1 MRYVRRF
8 VFATVHNARFGPT
21 KDTREQTMNREE
33 SIQVDTLEI
42 ADLEYDVGGMGA
54 EEPAESRNL
63 PGYIIVM
70 VAPPK

>member
-1 MRYVRRF
+1 
-8 VFATVHNARFGPT
+8 
-21 KDTREQTMNREE
+21 MNREE